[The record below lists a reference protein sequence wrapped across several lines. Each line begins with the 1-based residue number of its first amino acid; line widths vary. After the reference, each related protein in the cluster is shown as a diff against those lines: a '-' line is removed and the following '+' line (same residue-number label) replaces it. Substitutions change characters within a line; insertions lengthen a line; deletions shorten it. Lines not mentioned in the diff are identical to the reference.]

1 MEGVE
6 EVTQLND
13 RRLHWK
19 VDIGGVEREFDAEII
34 DQVPDERI
42 AWRTTDGP
50 YQAGDV
56 SFRPVGA
63 AKTEVTMGLEFE
75 PQGFTEKA
83 GDALGFVSRR
93 MEGDLDRFKSF
104 VEQHGQTGAWRGR
117 I

>member
-6 EVTQLND
+6 EVTQLSD

-19 VDIGGVEREFDAEII
+19 VDIGGVQREFDAEIVEQI
-34 DQVPDERI
+34 PDERI

-56 SFRPVGA
+56 SFRQVGP
-63 AKTEVTMGLEFE
+63 AKTEVTLGLEFE
-75 PQGFTEKA
+75 PHGLAEKA

-93 MEGDLDRFKSF
+93 IEGDLDRFKSF
-104 VEQHGQTGAWRGR
+104 VEQYGQTGAYRGR
-117 I
+117 V